1 MAKAKPTDP
10 QVSQLQE
17 ITNTPERVSAFG
29 RTYEIKKFTLGPM
42 TQALE
47 YIGPMG
53 YLLRRLTEL
62 PHDKKGRL
70 TATPEQMMEF
80 AVTAVSVCG
89 PSVFGL
95 VSVATKEPVEWLE
108 EQDAMDGLKIFVK
121 VLEKNLDFFSREN
134 LDKLTALIGG
144 LQGRLP
150 QLGGDTSTTS

>member
-1 MAKAKPTDP
+1 MATKPTDP

-17 ITNTPERVSAFG
+17 ITNTPELVAAFG

-42 TQALE
+42 CEALQ

-53 YLLRRLTEL
+53 YLLQRLMAL
-62 PHDKKGRL
+62 PHDKKGKIK
-70 TATPEQMMEF
+70 ASADQMMEF

-95 VSVATKEPVEWLE
+95 VSVATREPPEWLE
-108 EQDAMDGLKIFVK
+108 EQDPMDGLRIFIK

-134 LDKLTALIGG
+134 LDKLTALVGG

-150 QLGGDTSTTS
+150 QLGGGTSKT